1 LSDPVPVEDEVPTV
15 GNRLAGFVGE
25 IPVPAIVGVALGT
38 AIGVSGVVGLVVG
51 LLVTAATSS
60 VAVLESGSAPIAHA
74 VAVRN
79 NCSPAGAWDC
89 TCTCA
94 SISSACPTGRLPIVQ
109 IVPLAVGQTLKVG
122 EPMFSVPGGN
132 VAVTLTFAL
141 AAPVLHTQMTKLA
154 TLPGVT

>member
-1 LSDPVPVEDEVPTV
+1 MSDPVPVPVVGEVPTV

-25 IPVPAIVGVALGT
+25 IPVPAIVGVGLGT

-60 VAVLESGSAPIAHA
+60 AAVLEYGPAPTADA

-89 TCTCA
+89 TCTCT
-94 SISSACPTGRLPIVQ
+94 SSSSA
-109 IVPLAVGQTLKVG
+109 
-122 EPMFSVPGGN
+122 
-132 VAVTLTFAL
+132 
-141 AAPVLHTQMTKLA
+141 
-154 TLPGVT
+154 